1 MSYPVFQLHDKFI
14 AFPHPALASPE
25 GLLAIEGD
33 LSPERLELAYL
44 YGIFPW
50 FNPGDP
56 IYWWSPDPRMVLY
69 PQDLKVHKSMR
80 PYFNQNKF
88 QVSFDKKFSSVIKGC
103 KETGKRSERGTW
115 ITDEMEEAYAALHEK
130 GLAHSVE
137 VWEGGTLVGGLYGLA
152 LGKVFF
158 GESMFAKK
166 SNASKFGFISL
177 VRKLEQ
183 MGFWLIDCQ
192 QETPHLKSLGAKP
205 ILRSEFLNI
214 LQKNRLEFL
223 RGKSQDFTR
232 RIQQPE

>member
-1 MSYPVFQLHDKFI
+1 MSYPVFQLHDEFI

-33 LSPERLELAYL
+33 LSPERILLAYL

-50 FNPGDP
+50 YNPGDP
-56 IYWWSPDPRMVLY
+56 IYWWSPDPRMVLF
-69 PQDLKVHKSMR
+69 PSDLKVHKSMR
-80 PYFNQNKF
+80 PYFNQEKYR
-88 QVSFDKKFSSVIKGC
+88 VSFDEDFEAVIRCC
-103 KETGKRSERGTW
+103 KESGDRFNKGTW
-115 ITDEMEEAYAALHEK
+115 ITDEMEDAYIELHQS

-137 VWEGGTLVGGLYGLA
+137 VWDGKVLVGGLYGLA
-152 LGKVFF
+152 LGKVFY

-177 VRKLEQ
+177 VQKLEK

-205 ILRSEFLNI
+205 ILRSEFLEI
-214 LQKNRLEFL
+214 LQKNRLEYL
-223 RGKSQDFTR
+223 KGYSADFANH
-232 RIQQPE
+232 IQQV